1 MSEPTDAELISR
13 VQRGEAAALAMLYDR
28 YAAWMLGLALRIV
41 GEHEAAEDIL
51 QESFFQVWSR
61 AGSFDPA
68 RGVFPAWLT
77 TIVRSR
83 SIDHLRRRSA
93 RPPLA
98 SANGSRAND
107 RWADAPDPGPDVPA
121 IVAERD
127 RRRQVRGALAALPE
141 DQRQVLELSY
151 FGGLTRREIAAR
163 LQLPEGT
170 VHTRARLALQK
181 LRSLLEPG
189 FVVEAN

>member
-13 VQRGEAAALAMLYDR
+13 VQRGQAAALEALYDR
-28 YAAWMLGLALRIV
+28 YAAWMLGLAVRIV

-61 AGSFDPA
+61 AESFDPA

-83 SIDHLRRRSA
+83 SIDYLRRRSA
-93 RPPLA
+93 RPRLVSVNDGA
-98 SANGSRAND
+98 AND
-107 RWADAPDPGPDVPA
+107 RWADVPDPGPDVPA
-121 IVAERD
+121 IMAERD
-127 RRRQVRGALAALPE
+127 EQRRVREALAMLPA

-151 FGGLTRREIAAR
+151 FGGLTRREIAVR

-189 FVVEAN
+189 FLVEAN

>member
-1 MSEPTDAELISR
+1 MSEPTDTELISR
-13 VQRGEAAALAMLYDR
+13 ARRGETAALEALYDR
-28 YAAWMLGLALRIV
+28 YAAWMLGLAVRIV
-41 GEHEAAEDIL
+41 GEREAAEDIL
-51 QESFFQVWSR
+51 QESFFQVWAR
-61 AGSFDPA
+61 AESFDPA
-68 RGVFPAWLT
+68 RGAFPAWLT

-83 SIDHLRRRSA
+83 SIDYLRRRSA
-93 RPPLA
+93 RPRPVSD
-98 SANGSRAND
+98 SAAND
-107 RWADAPDPGPDVPA
+107 HWTDVPDPGPDVSA

-127 RRRQVRGALAALPE
+127 RRRRVRGALATLPE

-170 VHTRARLALQK
+170 VHTRARLALQR

-189 FVVEAN
+189 FLVEVN

>member
-13 VQRGEAAALAMLYDR
+13 VRRGEAAALEALYDR
-28 YAAWMLGLALRIV
+28 YAAWMLGLAVRIV

-61 AGSFDPA
+61 AESFDPA
-68 RGVFPAWLT
+68 RGAFPAWLT

-93 RPPLA
+93 RPPLV
-98 SANGSRAND
+98 SAKDDTAD
-107 RWADAPDPGPDVPA
+107 ERWANLPAPGPDVPA

-127 RRRQVRGALAALPE
+127 QRRRVRGALATLPE

-151 FGGLTRREIAAR
+151 FGGLTRREIAVR

-170 VHTRARLALQK
+170 VHTRAPLALQK

-189 FVVEAN
+189 FLVEVN